1 MPIVRFLSQPVKS
14 VQPADLINAWTPE
27 WNWKVHLR
35 KDSYFSYIHNT
46 FDLLILAIR
55 EDRTRGGR
63 STYQCSYTLPAN
75 LTSSQN
81 SSANNGLPIQTSLR
95 MESEEEETNAE
106 GINSTSIAIQRA
118 QETVEESM
126 EVNQQ
131 PSALKNVPLL
141 IQVRIASIF

>member
-1 MPIVRFLSQPVKS
+1 M
-14 VQPADLINAWTPE
+14 
-27 WNWKVHLR
+27 
-35 KDSYFSYIHNT
+35 
-46 FDLLILAIR
+46 LILAIR

-141 IQVRIASIF
+141 IQVRIASIFSVITTIYNGLYST